1 MKRLRA
7 PSPVW
12 LPALYLAGV
21 GAFGILV
28 GSWAWRDHFTMLYGN
43 DWGILHR
50 YYSMPLGEW
59 LFSPAA
65 GHRLPVT
72 LLLLAADLELL
83 SGRMHLLVV
92 ASLVTT
98 LATVWIL
105 RTGLRASDPEG
116 TPLAWVAYG
125 FACFCLLWS
134 GGSFNFL
141 WGLNQGST
149 LATFWLLL
157 ALSLLARYHA
167 QGRINRALPAGA
179 AVAAALATYSQGM
192 GFGTWASILAIAI
205 VGRFGWRVLACFAL
219 AAAVTIGLFT
229 IGLSERESSVGG
241 LLEFLVGRPVRALTF
256 VAAFVGSAPARVWTA
271 WGVAPESLHASSV
284 LAGAAGLLGA
294 LAYGLLL
301 LGRRSPARPRELFAV
316 GLLVFAPVGAI
327 VVARLRLPFGPEQAV
342 AQRFVCWSVLFWIG
356 VVWAL
361 LSFALEKAWSP
372 RKIAVGTLA
381 TAVLSMSML
390 PAMDDMRN
398 LHEQRRRYL
407 RTVRVALWLGLM
419 RAPFILGAT
428 GTRTQRLALDVY
440 PVAERLREA
449 GKSLY
454 ADPRHELP
462 GTVLAERFEV
472 GTGCRGSWRT
482 DRTFSLDG
490 RLNLI
495 ARGRAWDETR
505 GAPAG
510 LVLLTDG
517 SGTIRGLGTMGAILR
532 RKTPV
537 PEDPSTWL
545 GLVADVSEPKRYSA
559 YAVIDDGAVA
569 CRLSR
574 RERGRRGSG
583 PGR

>member
-1 MKRLRA
+1 MKPLRA
-7 PSPVW
+7 PSLSW
-12 LPALYLAGV
+12 LPALYLVGV

-28 GSWAWRDHFTMLYGN
+28 GYRAWRDHFTMPYGN
-43 DWGILHR
+43 DWPILHR

-59 LFSPAA
+59 LFAA
-65 GHRLPVT
+65 ESGHRFPVT
-72 LLLLAADLELL
+72 LLVLAADLELL

-98 LATVWIL
+98 LASVWIL
-105 RTGLRASDPEG
+105 RIGLRASDPDG
-116 TPLAWVAYG
+116 APLAWVAYG

-157 ALSLLARYHA
+157 ALSLLARYQA
-167 QGRINRALPAGA
+167 EGRINRALPAGA

-192 GFGTWASILAIAI
+192 GFGTWGSILAIAI
-205 VGRFGWRVLACFAL
+205 VGRFGWRILAGFAL

-241 LLEFLVGRPVRALTF
+241 LLEFLVGQPVRAFTF

-271 WGVAPESLHASSV
+271 WGVAPESLHSSSV

-316 GLLVFAPVGAI
+316 GLLVFVPVGAI
-327 VVARLRLPFGPEQAV
+327 MVARLRLSFGPEQAV
-342 AQRFVCWSVLFWIG
+342 AMRFVCWSVLFWIG

-381 TAVLSMSML
+381 TAVLSVSML

-398 LHEQRRRYL
+398 VHEERRRYL
-407 RTVRVALWLGLM
+407 QTVRVALWLGLE
-419 RAPFILGAT
+419 RAPFILGA
-428 GTRTQRLALDVY
+428 
-440 PVAERLREA
+440 
-449 GKSLY
+449 
-454 ADPRHELP
+454 P
-462 GTVLAERFEV
+462 GTLPRDWRCASMQGPSGSARPGRASTPTL
-472 GTGCRGSWRT
+472 GTS
-482 DRTFSLDG
+482 S
-490 RLNLI
+490 
-495 ARGRAWDETR
+495 RGRF
-505 GAPAG
+505 
-510 LVLLTDG
+510 
-517 SGTIRGLGTMGAILR
+517 
-532 RKTPV
+532 
-537 PEDPSTWL
+537 
-545 GLVADVSEPKRYSA
+545 
-559 YAVIDDGAVA
+559 
-569 CRLSR
+569 
-574 RERGRRGSG
+574 
-583 PGR
+583 